1 MTGDKDFQIAH
12 FADFEQFKF
21 NVHFANFG
29 QVRTAPISPLLLTV
43 DRSQLFCLVWVRHAA
58 KDNTNSLC
66 VIKIQEPCIG
76 SGASYFQ

>member
-29 QVRTAPISPLLLTV
+29 QVRTAPISPLLLLWTG
-43 DRSQLFCLVWVRHAA
+43 H
-58 KDNTNSLC
+58 
-66 VIKIQEPCIG
+66 
-76 SGASYFQ
+76 SYFA